1 MNEAY
6 DNHLTRTVTKT
17 EAAPKSDAAAGGV
30 VIKKPDSA
38 QLPAENTKDE
48 KIKFRKEREYIR
60 IKTSPDRI
68 LMVLV
73 LALVCIGS
81 VTVFSAS
88 YPYAISQGY
97 DSYYYVVRQ
106 VVFVVIGLILM
117 TVAMRVPYDKYKY
130 LAFGVY
136 GVAMVLLVV
145 VLLIGVGDESSSVKR
160 WISIPGINI
169 TIQPSEIMKLGLV
182 LLLSWYIGKYAEY
195 IQKGAPL
202 RLRIIYGVLI
212 PAVIIFVPCGLVL
225 LEKHLS
231 GTIILMAVGIIVLFI
246 GGASVPWIAA
256 IYGSIGAAAVT
267 VYLSLNSYALQR
279 ILTYFDENAD
289 ALNEDW
295 QTTQGL
301 YAIGSGGLFGMGL
314 GESRQKYGY
323 VSQPQNDFI
332 FTIWC
337 EEMGYIGAVAVVLL
351 FAALLWR
358 GFIVARRAPDV
369 FSSLV
374 VYGIISH
381 ITLQAILN
389 IMVVTS
395 IIPNTG
401 ISLPFFSYG
410 GSSLVMLMGEMGIV
424 LSVSCHSRQQKL

>member
-1 MNEAY
+1 MNEA
-6 DNHLTRTVTKT
+6 N
-17 EAAPKSDAAAGGV
+17 EAYEKNRVNAPPRGSV
-30 VIKKPDSA
+30 VEKAPDEGDV
-38 QLPAENTKDE
+38 PAENRGE
-48 KIKFRKEREYIR
+48 RIKFKREREYVR

-68 LMVLV
+68 LIVIL
-73 LALVCIGS
+73 LTLVCIGS

-88 YPYAISQGY
+88 YPYAIQQGY
-97 DSYYYVVRQ
+97 NSYYYVLRQ
-106 VVFVVIGLILM
+106 IMWVAVGLVLM
-117 TVAMRVPYDKYKY
+117 TVAMRVPYNWYKNFAVAVY
-130 LAFGVY
+130 AVSLA
-136 GVAMVLLVV
+136 LLVI
-145 VLLIGVGDESSSVKR
+145 VLLIGRGDDSSSVRR
-160 WISIPGINI
+160 WIYIGSVSF
-169 TIQPSEIMKLGLV
+169 QPSEVMKFGLV
-182 LLLSWYIGKYAEY
+182 LLLSWYIDKFAEY
-195 IQKGAPL
+195 IGKGAPL
-202 RLRIIYGVLI
+202 RLRILYGVI
-212 PAVIIFVPCGLVL
+212 YPAFIIFVPCGLVL

-231 GTIILMAVGIIVLFI
+231 GTIILFAIGIIVLFI
-246 GGASVPWIAA
+246 GGASVPLIAG
-256 IYGSIGAAAVT
+256 IYGSVCTAAVA

-279 ILTYFDENAD
+279 IITYFDENAD
-289 ALNEDW
+289 ALDEDW

-301 YAIGSGGLFGMGL
+301 YAIGSGGLFGLGL

-337 EEMGYIGAVAVVLL
+337 EEMGYIGAVAVVLI

-358 GFIVARRAPDV
+358 GYTVARRAPNV
-369 FSSLV
+369 FSSLL

-410 GSSLVMLMGEMGIV
+410 GSSLVMLMVEMGIV
-424 LSVSCHSRQQKL
+424 LSVSRHSRQQKL